1 LLPSRPARH
10 NVRAA
15 MDNDVDA
22 LLADLQD
29 LIQNAPDVPL
39 VGEARIDRES
49 VYDILD
55 RMRAILPEETKQA
68 RWITKERGDLLR
80 EAKKECDQLISEA
93 RSRAHDLL
101 SPAVIQREADRNA
114 EEIIEQA
121 RDEERRRRLEAEDFA
136 DDVLETMERNLDKFI
151 GATRR
156 GRMQIRGE
164 QPDGPTYNTDH

>member
-1 LLPSRPARH
+1 
-10 NVRAA
+10 

-22 LLADLQD
+22 LLADLQH

-55 RMRAILPEETKQA
+55 RMRAIMPEESKQA
-68 RWITKERGDLLR
+68 RWIVKERSDLLR
-80 EAKKECDQLISEA
+80 EAKKEADQIISEA

-101 SPAVIQREADRNA
+101 TAAVIEREAARAA
-114 EEIIEQA
+114 EETIERA
-121 RDEERRRRLEAEDFA
+121 RDAERRARLEAEDFA
-136 DDVLETMERNLDKFI
+136 DEVLETMERNLDKFI

-164 QPDGPTYNTDH
+164 RPDGPTYNTDH